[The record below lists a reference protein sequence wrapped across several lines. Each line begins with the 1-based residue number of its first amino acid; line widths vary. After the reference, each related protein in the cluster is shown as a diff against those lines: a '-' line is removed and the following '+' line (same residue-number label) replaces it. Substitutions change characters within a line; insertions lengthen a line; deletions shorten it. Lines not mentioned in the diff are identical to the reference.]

1 MALSSLSQL
10 ELLFH
15 AGMDE
20 NALGNEID
28 AWIEDVQ
35 KHLIKITEVE
45 AILRRYYQHFVIA
58 VEEKDRNEKSI
69 SELKE
74 EITECECDE
83 KESDNADLALKKNI
97 QDLETIQQ
105 DFFNKIEYARA
116 ELHNIIKILLKG
128 SITKREQESPKR
140 VLDETLGMSDN
151 TKKNRVS
158 FSPKSKSSSSR
169 NNRRR
174 HVSST
179 K

>member
-15 AGMDE
+15 AGIDE
-20 NALGNEID
+20 RTLSKEID

-35 KHLIKITEVE
+35 KKKIKITEVE

-83 KESDNADLALKKNI
+83 KESDNADLALKKY
-97 QDLETIQQ
+97 T
-105 DFFNKIEYARA
+105 R
-116 ELHNIIKILLKG
+116 
-128 SITKREQESPKR
+128 S
-140 VLDETLGMSDN
+140 
-151 TKKNRVS
+151 
-158 FSPKSKSSSSR
+158 
-169 NNRRR
+169 
-174 HVSST
+174 
-179 K
+179 

>member
-20 NALGNEID
+20 NALGIEID

-35 KHLIKITEVE
+35 KNLFKITEVE
-45 AILRRYYQHFVIA
+45 AILRRYYQNFVIA

-83 KESDNADLALKKNI
+83 KGDNADLALKKI
-97 QDLETIQQ
+97 
-105 DFFNKIEYARA
+105 Y
-116 ELHNIIKILLKG
+116 KILKQYNKTSSTKLNTRVQNYIKSLRFYSRDQSRRENKSHQNAYWMKRLECLTILKR
-128 SITKREQESPKR
+128 IVFPFHRNPNLP
-140 VLDETLGMSDN
+140 VL
-151 TKKNRVS
+151 
-158 FSPKSKSSSSR
+158 R